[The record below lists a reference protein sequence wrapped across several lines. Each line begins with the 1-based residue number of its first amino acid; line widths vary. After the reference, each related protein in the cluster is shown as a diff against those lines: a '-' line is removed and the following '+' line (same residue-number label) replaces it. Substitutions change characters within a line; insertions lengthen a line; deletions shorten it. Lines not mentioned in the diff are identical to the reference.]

1 MPYLEHINV
10 SNTFEEN
17 IRDIIYNDLILSQEE
32 RINYDS
38 IPFIK
43 YIYENRNSTAILWHI
58 RLI

>member
-1 MPYLEHINV
+1 MPYLEYINV

-43 YIYENRNSTAILWHI
+43 YIYGNRNSTAIL
-58 RLI
+58 

>member
-17 IRDIIYNDLILSQEE
+17 IRDIIYNNLILSQEE

-43 YIYENRNSTAILWHI
+43 YIYGNRNSTAILWHI